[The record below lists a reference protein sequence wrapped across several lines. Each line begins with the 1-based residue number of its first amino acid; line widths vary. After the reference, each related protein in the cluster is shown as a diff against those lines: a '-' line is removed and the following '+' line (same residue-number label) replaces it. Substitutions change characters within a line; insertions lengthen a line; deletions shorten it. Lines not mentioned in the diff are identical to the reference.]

1 LKQRQFESRGANI
14 SISGRIAMKKV
25 FLMAAIAP
33 VMVGSAAAAGELP
46 NFELMGFP
54 ITRHQVAVMG
64 AQGVQEQSAAATLTF
79 GGMPASPHQIAILT
93 PRAGMTAKAAV
104 LKRTTVGLAAE

>member
-64 AQGVQEQSAAATLTF
+64 AQGVQEQSAATLTF
-79 GGMPASPHQIAILT
+79 GGMPASPHQVAVLT
-93 PRAGMTAKAAV
+93 PRAGTTAKAAV